1 MLLYLTKKLFL
12 KDEKS
17 WKENATLFSLKAIVT
32 KMSFTKFWPKISQEL
47 WQTTLNFILIFLN
60 LETYHKNKVHG
71 FDHALSNILHKSV
84 IILTFHICIK
94 SLSLI
99 WFLRIYLV
107 EQIQF
112 MNQVLIY
119 IQVFAYKT
127 PGKKN
132 SRTNIL

>member
-60 LETYHKNKVHG
+60 LETYHKNKVHD

-84 IILTFHICIK
+84 NFNFSYICIK
-94 SLSLI
+94 SLSL
-99 WFLRIYLV
+99 FSLLRIYLV

-112 MNQVLIY
+112 MNQILIY
-119 IQVFAYKT
+119 IHVFAYRT
-127 PGKKN
+127 PGKWN
-132 SRTNIL
+132 SRANIL